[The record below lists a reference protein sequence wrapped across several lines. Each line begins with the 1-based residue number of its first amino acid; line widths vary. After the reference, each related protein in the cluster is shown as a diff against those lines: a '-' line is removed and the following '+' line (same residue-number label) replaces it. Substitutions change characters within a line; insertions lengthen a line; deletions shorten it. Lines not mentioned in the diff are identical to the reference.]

1 MKPFARDFSMTG
13 GPILGLGVALCLLAG
28 HASAAASCAAP
39 PPLPPDL
46 VAEAKKPHPF
56 PTYCSIPPIPTDV
69 RSAEGFK
76 AAVQDVELAKSE
88 LAAQVADERWSLSGT
103 DTFAAGARSTAA
115 PPPPMPSETDT
126 EAFLKAMKKRA
137 TPPPRPR

>member
-1 MKPFARDFSMTG
+1 M
-13 GPILGLGVALCLLAG
+13 LGLGVALCLLAG
-28 HASAAASCAAP
+28 QARAAASCAAP

-46 VAEAKKPHPF
+46 VAEAQKPHPF

-115 PPPPMPSETDT
+115 PPPAMPSETDT
-126 EAFLKAMKKRA
+126 VAFLKAMKKRA